1 MMAITRSSLALVLMV
16 SAISS
21 DISTAFSNLRTTPR
35 NLQTYSSYDGYFQQM
50 LDAVNAE
57 RTKAG
62 LSALCTNKKLAAAAA
77 RHSKDMADND
87 FMEHDGSDG
96 STMSERITDAGYA
109 WNAVAENV
117 AAGQED
123 VASVMESWMNSEG
136 HRANILSADYTMFG
150 TAYAYNA
157 DSTYK
162 HYWTQDFGAGDTEA
176 CDSGTMAAPI
186 RSSITFLLVVAG
198 VLVSTSAASNLRHTS
213 RSLQTYTQTDD
224 YQIKMLEL
232 VNEQRTANSLSLLC
246 MNGKLLP
253 SALHHSKDMAANDF
267 MGHNGSD
274 GSTMEERITEAGF
287 DWTAVGEN
295 VAAGQETVSDV
306 MTAWMNSPEH
316 KANILGDY
324 KMFGTAYAY
333 NADGTYKHYW
343 TQDFGTGDDESCE
356 SSSTISSST
365 SSQSDQTQQQETTTA
380 QDDNEVAGEAST
392 TSETTSPINE
402 ETSTP
407 STTMSSS
414 TTATP
419 TETAA
424 ATTATPTT
432 SDCKARRA

>member
-50 LDAVNAE
+50 IDAVNAE

-136 HRANILSADYTMFG
+136 HRANILGADYTMFG

-176 CDSGTMAAPI
+176 CDSG
-186 RSSITFLLVVAG
+186 
-198 VLVSTSAASNLRHTS
+198 
-213 RSLQTYTQTDD
+213 
-224 YQIKMLEL
+224 
-232 VNEQRTANSLSLLC
+232 
-246 MNGKLLP
+246 
-253 SALHHSKDMAANDF
+253 
-267 MGHNGSD
+267 
-274 GSTMEERITEAGF
+274 
-287 DWTAVGEN
+287 
-295 VAAGQETVSDV
+295 
-306 MTAWMNSPEH
+306 
-316 KANILGDY
+316 
-324 KMFGTAYAY
+324 
-333 NADGTYKHYW
+333 
-343 TQDFGTGDDESCE
+343 
-356 SSSTISSST
+356 SSTA
-365 SSQSDQTQQQETTTA
+365 SQSTDQTQPQQ
-380 QDDNEVAGEAST
+380 NEVAGEAST
-392 TSETTSPINE
+392 SQDYTTA
-402 ETSTP
+402 P
-407 STTMSSS
+407 STTAPT
-414 TTATP
+414 TTAP
-419 TETAA
+419 P
-424 ATTATPTT
+424 ATTATEAPATEAPATEAPKPTPYTDSPTT
-432 SDCKARRA
+432 ETPGCKAKK

>member
-1 MMAITRSSLALVLMV
+1 
-16 SAISS
+16 
-21 DISTAFSNLRTTPR
+21 
-35 NLQTYSSYDGYFQQM
+35 
-50 LDAVNAE
+50 
-57 RTKAG
+57 
-62 LSALCTNKKLAAAAA
+62 
-77 RHSKDMADND
+77 
-87 FMEHDGSDG
+87 
-96 STMSERITDAGYA
+96 
-109 WNAVAENV
+109 
-117 AAGQED
+117 
-123 VASVMESWMNSEG
+123 
-136 HRANILSADYTMFG
+136 
-150 TAYAYNA
+150 
-157 DSTYK
+157 
-162 HYWTQDFGAGDTEA
+162 
-176 CDSGTMAAPI
+176 MAAPI